1 MSEYEMLTKPRHIKN
16 EIKRQHLDW
25 MEVMG
30 KQVKVNFAQ
39 HVVQVKKMVG
49 EPSNR
54 PEHRHHP
61 ALWYTFCTS
70 SRYSSIS
77 RNLSSATC
85 SSSPSGDMDCG
96 IN

>member
-39 HVVQVKKMVG
+39 HVVQVKKNG
-49 EPSNR
+49 GR
-54 PEHRHHP
+54 
-61 ALWYTFCTS
+61 AK
-70 SRYSSIS
+70 
-77 RNLSSATC
+77 
-85 SSSPSGDMDCG
+85 
-96 IN
+96 